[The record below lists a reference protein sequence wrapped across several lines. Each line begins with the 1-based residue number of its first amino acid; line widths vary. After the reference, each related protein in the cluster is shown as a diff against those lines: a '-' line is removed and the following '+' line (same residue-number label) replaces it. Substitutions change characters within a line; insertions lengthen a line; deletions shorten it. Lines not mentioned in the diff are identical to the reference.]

1 MIRSLWT
8 GATGMQ
14 AQQLRLDVIAN
25 NLANVNTS
33 GFKKSRVDFEDLVY
47 QKLRLAGAMN
57 AEGNQVPV
65 GMEIGLGVR
74 PVAVNKIFTQGDYQ
88 QTDNELDLAIEGS
101 GFFKVLVNGEE
112 LYTRAGHFK
121 VDRDGYV
128 VTPDGARLQ
137 PEFAVPQ
144 GTVRIEVTPDGLM
157 SALDANGNPLA
168 QVQILLY
175 DFPNPA
181 GLYAIGR
188 NFFRA
193 SDAAGDVIEGTPGR
207 EGFGTIAQ
215 GYLEMSNVEVVEE
228 MVQMIVTQRAYEAN
242 SKTIQTA
249 DTLLELANNVK
260 R

>member
-8 GATGMQ
+8 AATGMQ
-14 AQQLRLDVIAN
+14 GQQLKLDVIAN

-33 GFKKSRVDFEDLVY
+33 GFKKSRVDFEDLFY
-47 QKLRLAGAMN
+47 QRLKLAGALN

-74 PVAVNKIFTQGDYQ
+74 PVSVSKIFSQGEYE
-88 QTDNELDLAIEGS
+88 QTYNELDLAIEGQ

-121 VDRDGYV
+121 IDRDGYI

-137 PEFAVPQ
+137 PEITIPQNAVKIEITQDGQVNAIFAD
-144 GTVRIEVTPDGLM
+144 GTSQNLG
-157 SALDANGNPLA
+157 
-168 QVQILLY
+168 QILLY

-188 NFFRA
+188 NLYRP
-193 SDAAGDVIEGTPGR
+193 SDAAGDVIEGQPGR

-215 GYLEMSNVEVVEE
+215 GYLEMSNVDVVEE

-242 SKTIQTA
+242 SKTVQTA
-249 DTLLELANNVK
+249 DSLLEMANNVK

>member
-14 AQQLRLDVIAN
+14 AQQLKLDVIAN

-33 GFKKSRVDFEDLVY
+33 GFKKSRVDFEDLLY
-47 QKLRLAGAMN
+47 QKLKLAGALN
-57 AEGNQVPV
+57 AEGNQIPV

-74 PVAVNKIFTQGDYQ
+74 PVAVSKEFSQGEYE
-88 QTDNELDLAIEGS
+88 QTNNELDLAIEGR

-121 VDRDGYV
+121 VDRDGYI

-137 PEFAVPQ
+137 PEFSVPD
-144 GTVRIEVTPDGLM
+144 GTVRIEVTQDGLI

-168 QVQILLY
+168 QVQLLLY
-175 DFPNPA
+175 DFPNPS

-188 NFFRA
+188 NLYRA
-193 SDAAGDVIEGTPGR
+193 SDAAGDVIEGQPGR

-215 GYLEMSNVEVVEE
+215 GYLEMSNVDVVEE

-249 DTLLELANNVK
+249 DNMLEMANNVK